1 MKKLLLFLFVIVN
14 CIAIAQPPLKMTYQ
28 VVVRDANNEL
38 VVNQPVG
45 VQVTIVE
52 DNPNGPMVYRETHTV
67 VTNANALATLI
78 IGMGVHPYPY
88 TLDGVKWG
96 EHDHYLQ
103 IDIDPTGGI
112 NYTITGTQQLLS
124 VPYAFYSNQAKYV
137 DTALHAINAIYS
149 DSTYYAYNSLYSH
162 YTDSAWA
169 AISAGYANYSDTS
182 GYAADAY
189 HSIYADT
196 ALFLMNAQNSDT
208 SKFAWHSDTSNYA
221 YNAGNATNAVNAT
234 YSDTA
239 LYSYNANTANSA
251 TNATNAVNAT
261 YSDTALYSYNANTA
275 NSATNATNAVN
286 ATYSD
291 TALYS
296 YNANTANSAT
306 NATNAVNAT
315 YSDTALYA
323 THALYSDSSD
333 YNHLANRPTGTN
345 KGDML
350 YWETSDNSWH
360 VTPAGNMG
368 EILQMDTSNVPT
380 WNTVAGVSYN
390 LPTVVTNGISNFTGD
405 EATANGQVTYD
416 GGTPFVVSGF
426 CWSTN
431 ANPTISDSYSM
442 DGIGTT
448 SFSHLITGLNLG
460 TTYHVRA
467 FAMNNGGI
475 AYGSD
480 VSFTTWDYP
489 TVVTNSTV
497 TTISATTAYCGGT
510 VTSDGGN
517 YVNQRGI
524 CYSSWNSTPDIFNND
539 GMTYDGSGTGA
550 FSSFMNGLQQGVT
563 YYVCAYATNDIG
575 TVYGNT
581 ITFTTLRTP
590 VLTTNSVTDID
601 TMSAVSG
608 GNITSDGGD
617 PVTGRGIVWN
627 TGGYPTITNYLGIT
641 YNGTGIGSF
650 TDTMKNLTP
659 GQTYYVR
666 AYATN
671 GIGTNYGQQYSFKAL
686 PIKPTVT
693 TNAISY
699 WNVYDAN
706 GGGNVTSDGG
716 AYVSQRGLCWNT
728 TGSPTLADNYNT
740 HYNGGTGNYS
750 LNISGLQP
758 GTTYYV
764 RAYATNSAG
773 TSYGN
778 EVTFTTNATL
788 PSVTTNPVSD
798 TTATSAVSGG
808 NVTSDGGDS
817 VTARGIVWF
826 EESMYYNYWD
836 CPTINN
842 YQGITTNGS
851 GIGSFVDTM
860 KNFTPGY
867 YYYVRAYA
875 TNSIG
880 TNYGTCYY
888 FRAKTTVPTVAT
900 SATVTNIMG
909 TSAVCGG
916 TVTNNGGEYVSS
928 RGVCWNTT
936 GNPTLADNS
945 AQQGSGNG
953 TFTITITGLTDST
966 TYWVCAYA
974 TNSNGTSYGTAIS
987 FTTPKLPTVTT
998 DTVSGIG
1005 TTWAYSGVNVIDGA
1019 GEIITACGVC
1029 WSTSPTPTVSNAKT
1043 VDGAGVAPLSYPS
1056 LCQNLM
1062 DGTTYYVRAY
1072 ATTSAG
1078 TGYGQTYSFTT
1089 LSFQPCPGVATVSDT
1104 DGNVYNTIQIGTQ
1117 CWMRE
1122 NLRTTRFPDGTNIPD
1137 GSITSTTVPFKFY
1150 PGGSSSYVQTHGY
1163 LYNWAAVMNGSSS
1176 SAANPS
1182 GVQGICPKG
1191 WHVPSNLE
1199 WTLMSNYVTTQASC
1213 QCGGSSTAIAKA
1225 LANQTGWYSNTSN
1238 CTPGNSN
1245 SVISNNIT
1253 GFSAMPAGYNSSG
1266 NYGNSTGRG
1275 NYAHYWSCTESNTN
1289 TSYMLAIY
1297 YYSDGIGQYAE
1308 NKYYGMSVRCIK
1320 DNSSIADGQ
1329 PCPGAATVTD
1339 NDNNTYNTVQIG
1351 SQCWMKENLRTT
1363 KYPDGTS
1370 IAYGQGQS
1378 TSTTTGYY
1386 YHPNNNSGND
1396 VTYGLL
1402 YNWNAAMNAGSASS
1416 SVPSGVQGI
1425 CPAGWHL
1432 PSRSEWNILYNYVKS
1447 GQYLCNNTAYSGKAL
1462 ASNANWNSSANT
1474 CVVGNDL
1481 SANNATGFSLQPAGY
1496 RSNTYYYDFN
1506 SAANLWSTEEYTS
1519 DPIRAY
1525 YCYLTSTATDLYT
1538 NNSYYKYNAASI
1550 RCIKD

>member
-693 TNAISY
+693 TSAISWY
-699 WNVYDAN
+699 DVYDAD

-728 TGSPTLADNYNT
+728 TGSPTINDSYNT
-740 HYNGGTGNYS
+740 DWNGGTGNFS
-750 LNISGLQP
+750 LYFSGLQP
-758 GTTYYV
+758 GTKYYV
-764 RAYATNSAG
+764 RAFATNSAG

-778 EVTFTTNATL
+778 EITFTTNATL
-788 PSVTTNPVSD
+788 PSVTTNPISD
-798 TTATSAVSGG
+798 TTTTSAVSGG

-817 VTARGIVWF
+817 VIVRGIVWR
-826 EESMYYNYWD
+826 YNST
-836 CPTINN
+836 PSLSN
-842 YQGITTNGS
+842 YTGMTTNGA
-851 GIGSFVDTM
+851 GLGTFIDTM
-860 KNFTPGY
+860 KNLIPGGR
-867 YYYVRAYA
+867 YYVRAYA

-880 TNYGTCYY
+880 TSYGSNIMFY
-888 FRAKTTVPTVAT
+888 AKTTVPTVAT
-900 SATVTNIMG
+900 SATATNIMG

-916 TVTNNGGEYVSS
+916 TVTSDGGANVSS

-945 AQQGSGNG
+945 AQQGSGTG

-998 DTVSGIG
+998 DTVTNITQTS
-1005 TTWAYSGVNVIDGA
+1005 ANSGVNVINDGGYA
-1019 GEIITACGVC
+1019 VSACGVC
-1029 WSTSPTPTVSNAKT
+1029 WDTLPNPTVSNGHST
-1043 VDGAGVAPLSYPS
+1043 DGAGMGSFSFPS
-1056 LCQNLM
+1056 LASDLN
-1062 DGTTYYVRAY
+1062 DSTVYYLRAY
-1072 ATTSAG
+1072 ATSSAG
-1078 TGYGQTYSFTT
+1078 TGYGQQISFTT
-1089 LSFQPCPGVATVSDT
+1089 LGFKSCPGTPTVTDY
-1104 DGNVYNTIQIGTQ
+1104 DGNVYKTIQIGTQ

-1122 NLRTTRFPDGTNIPD
+1122 NLRSEHYSDGTQITA
-1137 GSITSTTVPFKFY
+1137 GVITSSSIPLRYT
-1150 PGGSSSYVQTHGY
+1150 PGYSYDPAPAKYGY
-1163 LYNWAAVMNGSSS
+1163 LYNWTAVMNGASSS
-1176 SAANPS
+1176 NSVPS
-1182 GVQGICPKG
+1182 NVQGVCPTG
-1191 WHVPSNLE
+1191 WHVPSDGE
-1199 WTLMSNYVTTQASC
+1199 WQMLLNFVNSKSAWLCNGSN
-1213 QCGGSSTAIAKA
+1213 GRA
-1225 LANQTGWYSNTSN
+1225 LAAQTGW
-1238 CTPGNSN
+1238 
-1245 SVISNNIT
+1245 SVCSWCSGGCEVTNANPNGT
-1253 GFSAMPAGYNSSG
+1253 RNLSGFSALPAGYYYVNG
-1266 NYGNSTGRG
+1266 NNADGYPSNA
-1275 NYAHYWSCTESNTN
+1275 YYWSCTDDGSNTYAYHYRLN
-1289 TSYMLAIY
+1289 YNSDYMY
-1297 YYSDGIGQYAE
+1297 NYNQYI
-1308 NKYYGMSVRCIK
+1308 YYGMSVRCIQ
-1320 DNSSIADGQ
+1320 DYTISDGG
-1329 PCPGAATVTD
+1329 PCPGTPTVND
-1339 NDNNTYNTVQIG
+1339 NDGHTYNTVEIG
-1351 SQCWMKENLRTT
+1351 GQCWMKENLRTT

-1370 IAYGQGQS
+1370 INYGQGMS
-1378 TSTTTGYY
+1378 TSTTIGYY
-1386 YHPNNNSGND
+1386 YHVNNDANND
-1396 VTYGLL
+1396 ATYGLL
-1402 YNWNAAMNAGSASS
+1402 YNWVAALDSTTTLGA
-1416 SVPSGVQGI
+1416 QGI
-1425 CPAGWHL
+1425 CPTGWHI
-1432 PSRSEWNILYNYVKS
+1432 PTNSEINALTNYCGLVYACS
-1447 GQYLCNNTAYSGKAL
+1447 GNSSYYAKAL
-1462 ASNANWNSSANT
+1462 ASNSNWNSNSGT
-1474 CVVGNDL
+1474 CTIGNDL
-1481 SANNATGFSLQPAGY
+1481 TANNATNFSLQPAGW
-1496 RSNTYYYDFN
+1496 RNT
-1506 SAANLWSTEEYTS
+1506 S
-1519 DPIRAY
+1519 
-1525 YCYLTSTATDLYT
+1525 YT
-1538 NNSYYKYNAASI
+1538 NFSSGARMWLSDYYNNYYPYFTYTYNSWQSFSTTREDCKYNGLSI